1 MAGKIINYFAGGNT
15 ARGFFSLYDWAL
27 ADLDKVFFLLG
38 GPGTGKST
46 LIKGIG
52 DKWIKKG
59 FDIEYIYSA
68 ADPASVEGVMISQ
81 LKTGIVSDCML
92 RYITLRAPGVIEEFV
107 NLGDGLH
114 FEQIATQKD
123 KIVSLNEEMR
133 NSFKSAYRSF
143 GEALK
148 IHDDWEKIYIDN
160 IDFKKANKLAENLA
174 AKFFEN
180 KSVDKEPVEK
190 RRFLGAATPQGS
202 VDFVPDIT
210 EGLEKRYFF
219 KGRPGSGKST
229 MLKKIVAEGKKRG
242 FDAEIYHCGF
252 DPYSID
258 MVLFRELGMCIFD
271 STAPHEYFPSR
282 EGDEIV
288 ELYGTIIDDRTDER
302 YAKEIGEVSQKYRMK
317 IKEATAHLAAAK
329 SLNEQLEKIY
339 TEAMDFTV
347 VEALAEKI
355 EARIQRLANQK

>member
-46 LIKGIG
+46 LIKQIG
-52 DKWIKKG
+52 DKWNEKG
-59 FDIEYIYSA
+59 FDIEYIHSS
-68 ADPASVEGVMISQ
+68 ADPDSVEGVIITK
-81 LKTGIVSDCML
+81 LKAGIVSDKML
-92 RYITLRAPGVIEEFV
+92 PYITLRAPGVIEEFV

-114 FEQIATQKD
+114 FEKVAPHKD

-160 IDFKKANKLAENLA
+160 IDFKKANQLAGNLA
-174 AKFFEN
+174 TKFFEN
-180 KSVDKEPVEK
+180 KSVNKEAVEK
-190 RRFLGAATPQGS
+190 RRFLGAATPRGS
-202 VDFVPDIT
+202 VDFVPHIT

-229 MLKKIVAEGKKRG
+229 MLKKLVSEGKKRG
-242 FDAEIYHCGF
+242 FDTEIYHCGF

-258 MVLFRELGMCIFD
+258 MVLFRELGLCIFD

-288 ELYGTIIDDRTDER
+288 ELYGTIIDGSTDER
-302 YAKEIGEVSQKYRMK
+302 YAGEIKEVSRQYRGK
-317 IKEATAHLAAAK
+317 IEEATAHLAAAK
-329 SLNEQLEKIY
+329 ALNDQLEEIY
-339 TEAMDFTV
+339 TDAMDFTV
-347 VEALAEKI
+347 ADALAEKI
-355 EARIQRLANQK
+355 EARIRRLADQK

>member
-1 MAGKIINYFAGGNT
+1 MTGRIINYFAGGNT

-27 ADLDKVFFLLG
+27 ADLDKIFFLLG

-46 LIKGIG
+46 LIKKIG
-52 DKWIKKG
+52 TKWNAKG
-59 FDIEYIYSA
+59 FDVEYMYSS
-68 ADPASVEGVMISQ
+68 ADPDSVEGVIISK
-81 LKTGIVSDCML
+81 LKAGIVSDKML
-92 RYITLRAPGVIEEFV
+92 RYIKLRAPNVIEEFI
-107 NLGDGLH
+107 NLGDGLD
-114 FEQIATQKD
+114 FEAIAPYKD
-123 KIVSLNEEMR
+123 KIVTLNEEMGS
-133 NSFKSAYRSF
+133 SFKSAYHSF

-148 IHDDWEKIYIDN
+148 IHDDWEKIFIDN

-174 AKFFEN
+174 AKFFGNESLN
-180 KSVDKEPVEK
+180 KEAVEK

-242 FDAEIYHCGF
+242 FDTEIYHCGF

-258 MVLFRELGMCIFD
+258 MVLFRELGLCIFD
-271 STAPHEYFPSR
+271 STQPHEYFPSR

-288 ELYGTIIDDRTDER
+288 ELYGTIIDDSTDER
-302 YAKEIGEVSQKYRMK
+302 YAKEIQEVSQRYRGK
-317 IKEATAHLAAAK
+317 IKEATSHLAAAK
-329 SLNEQLEKIY
+329 ALNDQLEGIY

-347 VEALAEKI
+347 TDTLAEKI
-355 EARIQRLANQK
+355 EMRLQRLVDQK